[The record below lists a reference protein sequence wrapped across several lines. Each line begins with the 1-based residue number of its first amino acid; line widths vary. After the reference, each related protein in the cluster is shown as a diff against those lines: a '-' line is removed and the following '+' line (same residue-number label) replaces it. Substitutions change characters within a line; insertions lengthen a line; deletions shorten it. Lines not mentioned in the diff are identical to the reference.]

1 MKFNGFIA
9 AIFLAIIVAYF
20 IPQGNEILPLKTITD
35 IGIGFIFFFYGLK
48 LSPAEFKLGLL
59 NYKSHIVIQLTTFV
73 VFPLL
78 ALLFLPL
85 FKEGINSE
93 IWIAIF
99 FFATLP
105 STVSSSVV
113 MVAIA
118 KGNLPTAIFNASLSG
133 LIGIFATPL
142 WLGIFLQKATNF
154 EFMDVLV
161 KLCLQII
168 LPLILGLFFQKFIG
182 DFARKHG
189 KKLGFI
195 DKTTIILIIYS
206 SFSNSFTSNIFTA
219 VSPLDLLKLF
229 GIVVLLFF
237 TIYFGLSLLCNVLGF
252 DLKDKIATQ
261 FCGTKKSLV
270 HGSVM
275 VKVIFG
281 SAASTGLLLLPI
293 MLYHSLQLLAIA
305 YFAENYQ
312 KKVIAT
318 EDEIVHNR

>member
-1 MKFNGFIA
+1 M
-9 AIFLAIIVAYF
+9 AIIVAYF
-20 IPQGNEILPLKTITD
+20 FPQGNEILPLKTITD
-35 IGIGFIFFFYGLK
+35 IGIGLIFFFYGLK

-59 NYKSHIVIQLTTFV
+59 NYKSHIVIQLTTFII
-73 VFPLL
+73 FPLL
-78 ALLFLPL
+78 ALLFLP
-85 FKEGINSE
+85 FFEEGVTSE

-154 EFMDVLV
+154 EFMDVLL

-168 LPLILGLFFQKFIG
+168 LPLVLGLFFQKFLG

-189 KKLGFI
+189 KKLGLI

-206 SFSNSFTSNIFTA
+206 SFSNSFTSNIFSA
-219 VSPLDLLKLF
+219 VSQLDLAKLF
-229 GIVVLLFF
+229 GIVVVLFF
-237 TIYFGLSLLCNVLGF
+237 TIYFGLNLFCDALGF
-252 DLKDKIATQ
+252 NLKDKIATQ

-275 VKVIFG
+275 VKIIFG

-293 MLYHSLQLLAIA
+293 MLYHSLQLLAVA
-305 YFAENYQ
+305 YFAENYR

-318 EDEIVHNR
+318 EGDLE